1 MRCALALILAVALAG
16 CIAGPIDTQV
26 DGTYAYVGKRA
37 DGSIETKGTL
47 TLRSGADTV
56 VTGTWSLENVQG
68 DGVLEGR
75 RDDMKVSVDLH
86 PGWRDHNLILMGE
99 FKNGVITGRWQWIGF
114 PGVMSEGTF
123 EAKKL
128 R

>member
-1 MRCALALILAVALAG
+1 MRFALAVFAAVLVAG
-16 CIAGPIDTQV
+16 CLTGPIDTQL

-37 DGSIETKGTL
+37 DGSIETKGRI
-47 TLRSGADTV
+47 TLRTGPDGA

-75 RDDMKVSVDLH
+75 RDDMNVSVDLH
-86 PGWRDHNLILMGE
+86 PGWRDHNLILMGS
-99 FKNGVITGRWQWIGF
+99 FSNGVITGQWQWIGF

>member
-1 MRCALALILAVALAG
+1 MRTMLALIVAFAVSG
-16 CIAGPIDTQV
+16 CITGPADTQL

-37 DGSIETKGTL
+37 DGSIETKGNI
-47 TLRSGADTV
+47 TLRTGADRA
-56 VTGTWSLENVQG
+56 VTGTWTLENVQG

-75 RDDMKVSVDLH
+75 REDGKVSMDLH